1 MMRRFLFVIFTLL
14 ASSFNY
20 SAVNID
26 ETTKE
31 FVQFVI
37 ETQNNHGGC
46 ILNELSRAIPR
57 GEQIRAKLG
66 CCPEAFLVPDIVL
79 WEPLVYFPHLSLTCP
94 SCFEVGVKEC
104 LHPIRWKDGRTT
116 NDQPRFLYGLG
127 NKALLVSRVY
137 LCKNKHQVLSHDVG
151 ILSQIDKQFFPPLVL
166 FHKIG
171 VTRQLFNFFTSHI
184 TAGMTVTDVLV
195 LWNQNLFDNYGLRK
209 LYFANE
215 LERKTEQFPD
225 FIVHGD
231 KVGEKI
237 VSACYMHDY
246 FKKEHLYVR
255 RMCQM
260 TAESLSADHTFKVSA
275 NVGLWLRGK
284 WVKLYDSLFIV
295 MNEIGMVLSW
305 QFCKGTSFAAVEGQ
319 LRSLRQ

>member
-1 MMRRFLFVIFTLL
+1 MTSICR
-14 ASSFNY
+14 Y
-20 SAVNID
+20 
-26 ETTKE
+26 
-31 FVQFVI
+31 
-37 ETQNNHGGC
+37 
-46 ILNELSRAIPR
+46 
-57 GEQIRAKLG
+57 
-66 CCPEAFLVPDIVL
+66 
-79 WEPLVYFPHLSLTCP
+79 
-94 SCFEVGVKEC
+94 
-104 LHPIRWKDGRTT
+104 
-116 NDQPRFLYGLG
+116 
-127 NKALLVSRVY
+127 VSV
-137 LCKNKHQVLSHDVG
+137 CKNKHQVLSYDVG
-151 ILSQIDKQFFPPLVL
+151 ILSQIDKQFFPPFVL

-171 VTRQLFNFFTSHI
+171 VTRELFNFFTSH
-184 TAGMTVTDVLV
+184 MYNSRNDSYTDVLV

-215 LERKTEQFPD
+215 VERKTEQFPD
-225 FIVHGD
+225 FIVHVD

-246 FKKEHLYVR
+246 FKKEYLYAR

-319 LRSLRQ
+319 LRSLRQRLNNLQCSVNNFYMDNCCQWRSKIRSIFENALVLLDPFHAIQRFTSKIPKKGMKGSALRKLRYQMISDFKLIIRNPTEHSGENVIVYYQQLSEQIQMPLVQTMANTRP